1 MKLACLLEAFQAPG
15 HDREGK
21 RMNKE
26 NNGPKDPT
34 LGKTCQ
40 GWGTLGILGGD
51 SDPRRSVFIRGEE
64 VPQDPS
70 LRSG

>member
-34 LGKTCQ
+34 LGKTSQ
-40 GWGTLGILGGD
+40 GRGTLVNLPGIKKPRAERGAQPTAFSLDLG
-51 SDPRRSVFIRGEE
+51 
-64 VPQDPS
+64 
-70 LRSG
+70 